1 MTDQISNWFINARR
15 RQLPQLLN
23 DQNGKNGTPV
33 KNGSAPQAPMSS
45 YQKGD
50 ARRYDDEDS
59 EDSEEDDEDVD
70 DYNEARHSA
79 KKNGKL

>member
-15 RQLPQLLN
+15 RQLPQLLEN
-23 DQNGKNGTPV
+23 QNGKNGTPV
-33 KNGSAPQAPMSS
+33 KNGGSAPQAPMS

-50 ARRYDDEDS
+50 GRRYDDES
-59 EDSEEDDEDVD
+59 EDSEDDDEDMD
-70 DYNEARHSA
+70 DYNETRHSA